1 MTHTP
6 TPYRVTGSEVNTS
19 MWIVDAKNRRICT
32 IKTCDHDNDNAAFI
46 VRCCNSHDQLVKT
59 LQFVLDDLNTDL
71 DSITRA
77 VVQDVLAA
85 AKGGA

>member
-46 VRCCNSHDQLVKT
+46 VRCCNSHDELVKALEAMIHCET
-59 LQFVLDDLNTDL
+59 AYERATAYHK
-71 DSITRA
+71 SIA
-77 VVQDVLAA
+77 ALAA
-85 AKGGA
+85 ARGEA